1 MKRESPLEESPRR
14 RGMAPPVRYLLP
26 SVADLATL
34 SDDSVKAMVAL
45 ADSEGRRSNGYA
57 IVGMLCGTVSF
68 LG

>member
-1 MKRESPLEESPRR
+1 
-14 RGMAPPVRYLLP
+14 MAPPVRYLLP